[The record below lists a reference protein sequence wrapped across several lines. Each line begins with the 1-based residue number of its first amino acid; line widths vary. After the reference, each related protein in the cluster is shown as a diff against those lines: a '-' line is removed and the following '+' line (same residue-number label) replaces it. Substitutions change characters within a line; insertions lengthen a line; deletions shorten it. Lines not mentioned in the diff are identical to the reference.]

1 MTLDEAINHCLEVAE
16 NNEAGAEWKGTT
28 KELKQRCEECAAEH
42 RQLAEW
48 LTELRELRRLIH
60 LANDITG
67 EDDSICEK
75 YLHHVDGGL
84 CVNDGMGASNCACCG
99 NISHCDYNSGG
110 ADDE

>member
-1 MTLDEAINHCLEVAE
+1 M
-16 NNEAGAEWKGTT
+16 
-28 KELKQRCEECAAEH
+28 
-42 RQLAEW
+42 
-48 LTELRELRRLIH
+48 ELRELRRLIH
-60 LANDITG
+60 LAKDITG

-84 CVNDGMGASNCACCG
+84 CVNDGMGASNCAYCG

>member
-1 MTLDEAINHCLEVAE
+1 MLDIDTAIKHCLKVAE
-16 NNEAGAEWKGTT
+16 KNETLSEWGERNKVSC
-28 KELKQRCEECAAEH
+28 LECAADH

-60 LANDITG
+60 LAKDITG